1 MAKVIITGW
10 RPGFD
15 KIRLTKLLHEHAQ
28 LRLSEAKR
36 STDRVLAGDTVILD
50 IEDDGRLDR
59 LLHEFEEIGV
69 TTHHADTEQYAAD
82 RPSRK

>member
-1 MAKVIITGW
+1 MANVMITGW
-10 RPGFD
+10 RAGLY
-15 KIRLTKLLHEHAQ
+15 KIRLTKALHEHAQ

-50 IEDDGRLDR
+50 VEDDDRLDR
-59 LLHEFEEIGV
+59 LLNEFEVIGV
-69 TTHHADTEQYAAD
+69 TAHRADTDQHAAD